1 MKDDLYE
8 EAKARV
14 IDTRRASISH
24 IQRHLKIGYNRAAR
38 IMDHLEI
45 EGVVSGFKSPGR
57 REVIALP
64 NKS

>member
-24 IQRHLKIGYNRAAR
+24 IQRHLKIGYNRAAL
-38 IMDHLEI
+38 IMEHLQI
-45 EGVVSGFKSPGR
+45 EGVVSDFKNDGS

-64 NKS
+64 DKS